1 MLSIPAYAKLNLS
14 LDVLGL
20 RPDGYH
26 DIRSVVQTVSLAD
39 LITLRP
45 ERSLV
50 VESPISPPEH
60 DLVWRAARLL
70 QRSTGAERGV
80 RIQVRKEI
88 PVGAGLGGGSADAAA
103 TLVGLNELWELRLTQ
118 IDLMEIGAEL
128 GSDVPFLVR
137 GGTALVEGRGDRV
150 TPLPALA
157 PVFFVIL
164 WPNFSLG
171 TDQVYRLVA
180 SGSGAR
186 SSELLDRLSAGHWHP
201 TGNDLTDA
209 ACQVAPDLGTW
220 IADVTR
226 RMGRAPQLT
235 GSGSAVF
242 CLADSQQHAEELAA
256 RAPGGG
262 FVRVVQTVEEKAS
275 NRANARADRGRDPG
289 GH

>member
-14 LDVLGL
+14 LDVLGR

-45 ERSLV
+45 RRNLV
-50 VESPISPPEH
+50 VESPISPPEQ
-60 DLVWRAARLL
+60 DLVWQAARLL
-70 QRSTGAERGV
+70 QRSAGADRGA

-103 TLVGLNELWELRLTQ
+103 TLVGLNELWALGLTQ
-118 IDLMEIGAEL
+118 VDLMEIGAEL

-137 GGTALVEGRGDRV
+137 GGTALLEGRGDRV

-157 PVFFVIL
+157 PAFFVIL
-164 WPNFSLG
+164 WPNFSLDTG
-171 TDQVYRLVA
+171 RVYRLVA
-180 SGSGAR
+180 SRSGAC
-186 SSELLDRLSAGHWHP
+186 SSELLDQLAAGHWRP

-209 ACQVAPDLGTW
+209 ACQVAPDLGKW
-220 IADVTR
+220 IADLTG

-242 CLADSQQHAEELAA
+242 FLADSQQHAETLAA
-256 RAPGGG
+256 RAPAGG
-262 FVRVVQTVEEKAS
+262 FVRVVQTVEEKALD
-275 NRANARADRGRDPG
+275 RANARADRGRDPG